1 MGVQFMR
8 QLNIQDET
16 MREILTRAKTIAL
29 VGHSDKTFRISYKI
43 AEYLRKQGYRVY
55 PVNPTVE
62 EIDGEISY
70 PSLADIPEKIDIVNI
85 FRRSEHI
92 AHIVEE
98 AIQAQAYSI
107 WTQLRV
113 IDTRA
118 GARALESGIMVIMNR
133 CIKVEHARL
142 LINV

>member
-107 WTQLRV
+107 
-113 IDTRA
+113 
-118 GARALESGIMVIMNR
+118 
-133 CIKVEHARL
+133 
-142 LINV
+142 